1 MKIQPCTTR
10 SPVNGY
16 AKIVK
21 ACAVAG
27 ALLFGSYGY
36 ANAFEVG
43 VNVHLRHYPKPTD
56 SYLSLIK
63 EYGFTSFRAGYL
75 WGLVERTPG
84 TMNVADPLTKED
96 DAYQHGLSQYG
107 LNSLLILAYG
117 NTAYNAPDYPTTPA
131 AIDGFA
137 NYAYWTAKRFKGK
150 VKYYEVWNEW
160 TVGTGMSKKT
170 AIPPPEVFAELVRKT
185 SAAVKRAD
193 PDAIVL
199 AGSLNPLGPAG
210 LSWFDQLMK
219 LGILNDIDG
228 ISLHPYSY
236 RLPDLALRTPED
248 NLNAID
254 KFEQRVKAFAKK
266 SVPVY
271 ITEMGVPTYNGPG
284 GLSDAAAAQY
294 VVKYTMLA
302 KSRPYIK
309 GIWWY
314 DLIDDGD
321 NPAINEHRFGL
332 LNRQE
337 QPKAAALAYEK
348 IAKVARDF
356 TVSDYKAS
364 SDGVISIA
372 LKGSGNQYAMLYWQK
387 PQVAQ
392 PSAQANGLRSLI
404 SSAPVQKTKESA
416 AQPLIELNSQK
427 TVLQG
432 DTPVLMLSDK
442 PISSP
447 TR

>member
-1 MKIQPCTTR
+1 
-10 SPVNGY
+10 
-16 AKIVK
+16 
-21 ACAVAG
+21 
-27 ALLFGSYGY
+27 
-36 ANAFEVG
+36 
-43 VNVHLRHYPKPTD
+43 
-56 SYLSLIK
+56 
-63 EYGFTSFRAGYL
+63 
-75 WGLVERTPG
+75 
-84 TMNVADPLTKED
+84 
-96 DAYQHGLSQYG
+96 
-107 LNSLLILAYG
+107 
-117 NTAYNAPDYPTTPA
+117 
-131 AIDGFA
+131 
-137 NYAYWTAKRFKGK
+137 
-150 VKYYEVWNEW
+150 
-160 TVGTGMSKKT
+160 
-170 AIPPPEVFAELVRKT
+170 
-185 SAAVKRAD
+185 
-193 PDAIVL
+193 
-199 AGSLNPLGPAG
+199 
-210 LSWFDQLMK
+210 
-219 LGILNDIDG
+219 
-228 ISLHPYSY
+228 
-236 RLPDLALRTPED
+236 
-248 NLNAID
+248 
-254 KFEQRVKAFAKK
+254 VKAFAKK

-372 LKGSGNQYAMLYWQK
+372 LKGTGNQYAMLYWQK
-387 PQVAQ
+387 PQVVQ